1 MSKKTLSA
9 IGTVDNGLVRTPT
22 KGQKSFNSLIDKIA
36 KRRAVLAEWEAF
48 DADFRRKYN
57 DEFVPLQRS
66 LDEVHGRLVHRLDR
80 AHDIKGLTKGERQT
94 IAELISLLASGLLMH
109 GENPAIAE
117 IYERYNGQSP
127 EEVSA
132 AQEEIREAMQSMFGV
147 EVPDDVDLAS
157 PEDVLRHVQEQLDQ
171 PDERER
177 AHQKAREEYHAERK
191 KTPKRAAAEERARAE
206 EAEVH
211 LSIREVYRKLASA
224 LHPDREADPI
234 ERERKAALMQ
244 RVNKAYASKSL
255 LDLLEIQLEL
265 EHIDQATLDS
275 VSEDRLKRWNKILK
289 EQLQGLDQELFEVE
303 VGYKASCGMDPFGA
317 ASPKSVKRALIANI
331 SQLREL
337 VRASERDLREFDD
350 VKRLKVYLR
359 SVKRELAAQHD
370 DDFY

>member
-1 MSKKTLSA
+1 VSKKTLSA

-66 LDEVHGRLVHRLDR
+66 LDEVHGRLVHGLDR
-80 AHDIKGLTKGERQT
+80 AHDIKSLTKGERQT

-109 GENPAIAE
+109 GEDLAIAE
-117 IYERYNGQSP
+117 IYERYNVQSP

-147 EVPDDVDLAS
+147 EMPEDVDLAS

-171 PDERER
+171 QDERER

-303 VGYKASCGMDPFGA
+303 VGYKASCGMDPFRA
-317 ASPKSVKRALIANI
+317 ASPKSVKRALISNI

-350 VKRLKVYLR
+350 VKRLKVYLK
-359 SVKRELAAQHD
+359 SVKREMAAQHD